1 MFRGGQF
8 QSSANSASRGRS
20 GSRGRRNNRGGRG
33 RANGGR
39 GDGGHGAGN
48 HDGTPSKEDS
58 AKSLVRSAR
67 GPTMK
72 PLIVGT
78 AMTMKMST
86 NTRLQELL
94 PLDMG
99 STPTSMQTVVHPI
112 TLPVNSRR

>member
-8 QSSANSASRGRS
+8 QSSANSL
-20 GSRGRRNNRGGRG
+20 
-33 RANGGR
+33 R
-39 GDGGHGAGN
+39 GDVVVRVAAGTTVVVA
-48 HDGTPSKEDS
+48 DVPMVVAAMAVVVLETTMAPPSKEDS